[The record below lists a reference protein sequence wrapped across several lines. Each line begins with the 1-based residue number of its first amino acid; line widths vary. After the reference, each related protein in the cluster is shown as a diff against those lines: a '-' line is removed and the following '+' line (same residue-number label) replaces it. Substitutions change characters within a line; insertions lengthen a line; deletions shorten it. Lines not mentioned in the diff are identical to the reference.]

1 MLMRNPFVP
10 PSLPV
15 LRQAPPDGPSWI
27 HELKFD
33 GFRVQLHKRG
43 REAVIYSRNGH
54 DFTSRYPGIQQMLLA
69 LPRRSLVIDA
79 ELVAC
84 AADGTPDF
92 VGLVKRN
99 NADICVW
106 AFDLLDINGESMRA
120 RPLLSRRQR
129 LETLVTAAASCRLR
143 FSESFVDGAR
153 LLAVAENAGLEG
165 IVSKRVDQAY
175 RPGKNPQWVKVK
187 TQAWKT
193 SNRWRREL
201 FGGE

>member
-1 MLMRNPFVP
+1 MLMRNPFVS

-15 LRQAPPDGPSWI
+15 LRTTLPAGELWS

-54 DFTSRYPGIQQMLLA
+54 DLTSRYPLIHQMLLN

-84 AADGTPDF
+84 AANGTPDF

-99 NADICVW
+99 NPDICVW
-106 AFDLLDINGESMRA
+106 AFDLLDINGESIRA
-120 RPLLSRRQR
+120 RPLLARRRR
-129 LETLVTAAASCRLR
+129 LESLVAAAASCRLR

-153 LLAVAENAGLEG
+153 LLAVAENSGLEG
-165 IVSKRVDQAY
+165 IVSKRADQAY

-187 TQAWKT
+187 TQTWRTA
-193 SNRWRREL
+193 NRWRKDL
-201 FGGE
+201 FARD